1 MRIQGTLLKWD
12 EERGFGYIR
21 TRESRVVLP
30 VHRSEFPHGQRRPQI
45 GDPLS
50 FDIRTGADGRKE
62 ACAVRWDVSPPPA
75 DFTRPPPAAGTRP
88 AAARPSTRP
97 SGAQGH
103 GARARRSAHESEPS
117 PGTLRLLLAV
127 LVLGALISA
136 VWYGSEGNAP
146 APERSAGAGATQA
159 TSPPRPLG
167 CDGRSYCSEMKS
179 CEDAKWLLQHCPDTE
194 LDYDGDGI
202 PCEEQLCRGG

>member
-12 EERGFGYIR
+12 DERGFGYIR

-30 VHRSEFPHGQRRPQI
+30 VVRSEFPRGQRRPQI

-50 FDIRTGADGRKE
+50 FDVRTGEDGRKQ
-62 ACAVRWDVSPPPA
+62 ACAVSWDVSPPPA
-75 DFTRPPPAAGTRP
+75 DFTRPQPAAGTRP
-88 AAARPSTRP
+88 VTAPPGARTR
-97 SGAQGH
+97 AV
-103 GARARRSAHESEPS
+103 RARRSAHDAEPS

-136 VWYGSEGNAP
+136 VWYGSEGSAP
-146 APERSAGAGATQA
+146 PPERPAGAGAAQPA
-159 TSPPRPLG
+159 TPPRPLG